1 MSNSVL
7 GNEQG
12 SKHIKQWTTKV
23 KEKKK
28 KELSRFSL
36 IFIWLEKARYSENL
50 HKIG

>member
-28 KELSRFSL
+28 KNCLDL
-36 IFIWLEKARYSENL
+36 A
-50 HKIG
+50 